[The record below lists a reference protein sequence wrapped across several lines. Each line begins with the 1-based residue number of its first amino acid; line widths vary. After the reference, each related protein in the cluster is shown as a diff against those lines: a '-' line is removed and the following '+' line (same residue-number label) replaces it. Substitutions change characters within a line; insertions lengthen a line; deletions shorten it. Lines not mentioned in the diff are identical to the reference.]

1 MAKSIRFAYHN
12 DMTLSCRPR
21 ILILCFAATLFY
33 GCSTS
38 SGPSRG
44 DWEESVQKTLTEQ
57 RGKFQICSKH
67 LKKSA
72 TQAAIEVSMTFRLN
86 PSGALETLWL
96 DESSAWDSRFY
107 DCLFNVVDG
116 MNFPAFA
123 DETSLEVH
131 QPLIFRPRI

>member
-21 ILILCFAATLFY
+21 ILILCFAATLFN
-33 GCSTS
+33 GCATS
-38 SGPSRG
+38 SGPSRE
-44 DWEESVQKTLTEQ
+44 DWEENVQKTLSAQ
-57 RGKFQICSKH
+57 QGKFQICSKH
-67 LKKSA
+67 LKK
-72 TQAAIEVSMTFRLN
+72 TQTKVEVSMTFRLN